1 MREVGV
7 AIKSIM
13 RVSGGDEVSAS
24 WWGYYTV
31 VLQDVTTGETE

>member
-1 MREVGV
+1 V

-13 RVSGGDEVSAS
+13 RASGGDEVSAS

-31 VLQDVTTGETE
+31 VLQDVTIGGN